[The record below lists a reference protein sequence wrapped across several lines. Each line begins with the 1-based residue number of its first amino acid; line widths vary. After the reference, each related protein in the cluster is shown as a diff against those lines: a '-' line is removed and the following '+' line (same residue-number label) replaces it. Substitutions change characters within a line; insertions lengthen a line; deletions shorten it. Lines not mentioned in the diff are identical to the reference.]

1 MKAIIKTGGKQYI
14 VEEKQVLTIE
24 KIKDVNI
31 NDQIEL
37 KDIFL
42 TYEGSDVKIGDPIV
56 KGAKVVATVLD
67 IKKGKKVTIDK
78 YKNKTRYH
86 KRIGH
91 RQIGAKIQITSIT
104 A

>member
-1 MKAIIKTGGKQYI
+1 MKAVIKTGGKQYI
-14 VEEKQVLTIE
+14 VEPNQILTIE

-31 NDQIEL
+31 NDKIEL

-42 TYEGSDVKIGDPIV
+42 TFEGDDVNIGDPVV
-56 KGAKVVATVLD
+56 KTAKVSATVLD

-91 RQIGAKIQITSIT
+91 RQIGAKIQINSIS